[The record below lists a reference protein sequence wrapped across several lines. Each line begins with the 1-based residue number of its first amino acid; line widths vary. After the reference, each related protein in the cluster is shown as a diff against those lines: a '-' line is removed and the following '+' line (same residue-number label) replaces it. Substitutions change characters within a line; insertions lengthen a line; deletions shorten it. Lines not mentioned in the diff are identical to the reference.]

1 MTSDGVPAE
10 QHPPA
15 ANSHREV
22 AARVRSMTRA
32 FEHEQQR
39 IEGLLAYAES
49 RRWWPPF
56 RPHEVRALDFRWS
69 REIGDPEFHKN
80 LWIFRQLVA
89 DAAGIYGR
97 AVTALGEEGAAAGSR
112 STDVASE
119 GTDRQRRAFAAGA
132 EHGELRERIRLPAD
146 VPLTFKVLLARR
158 FELEQLM
165 LELADR
171 EYLTGRLAELYNEE
185 KGGTHSTWQS
195 LFGDEYPALLSGPV
209 APALRDSVSA
219 QPTVVRPWSRPAG
232 STTPSTRSGGTSIE
246 DWSRLAQHLAQLLIP
261 SMSESTETQGGVA
274 SPEDDEVEVES
285 TRWRLAR
292 LMHVKEAEDQ
302 TFRVRL
308 ELKRRAAL
316 LVTWVLAIVA
326 IIFAVAVARVVAD
339 DRELFAAAAAGA
351 AGAALGGLIRLR
363 DQVNL
368 AAQVRQF
375 RPFFVGQVVIGATA
389 GLVTFLVDQSGII
402 TISGQDTGIAALAF
416 AVGFSEAAFIGLLTR
431 MAPSAG
437 DVEQR
442 GTARPAKP
450 T

>member
-1 MTSDGVPAE
+1 MTSDGVPAG
-10 QHPPA
+10 QYPPTA
-15 ANSHREV
+15 TSRGEV
-22 AARVRSMTRA
+22 AVGVKFVACA
-32 FEHEQQR
+32 LEQQQR
-39 IEGLLAYAES
+39 IERLLAYAET

-56 RPHEVRALDFRWS
+56 RPRQVRAVDVCWS
-69 REIGDPEFHKN
+69 REMGDPEFHKN
-80 LWIFRQLVA
+80 LRIFGQLVA
-89 DAAGIYGR
+89 DAAGIYERADTGR
-97 AVTALGEEGAAAGSR
+97 GEVEAAARSR
-112 STDVASE
+112 AI
-119 GTDRQRRAFAAGA
+119 AAGA
-132 EHGELRERIRLPAD
+132 EDGELRERIRLPAD
-146 VPLTFKVLLARR
+146 VPLTLKVLLGRR
-158 FELEQLM
+158 FDLEQLL

-185 KGGTHSTWQS
+185 KGTHSTWQS
-195 LFGDEYPALLSGPV
+195 LFGDTYPALLSGPI
-209 APALRDSVSA
+209 APAPRDSASAQSTPA
-219 QPTVVRPWSRPAG
+219 QPTVAPN
-232 STTPSTRSGGTSIE
+232 
-246 DWSRLAQHLAQLLIP
+246 RLA
-261 SMSESTETQGGVA
+261 STEAQGGVA
-274 SPEDDEVEVES
+274 SPEDDEVES

-326 IIFAVAVARVVAD
+326 IIFAIAVARVVPE

-351 AGAALGGLIRLR
+351 AGAGLGGLIRLR

-375 RPFFVGQVVIGATA
+375 RPFFIGQVVIGATA

-402 TISGQDTGIAALAF
+402 TISGQDTGVAALAF

-431 MAPSAG
+431 IAPSAG
-437 DVEQR
+437 GVERQ

-450 T
+450 D

>member
-1 MTSDGVPAE
+1 MTSDGVPAG

-15 ANSHREV
+15 ANSPREV

-112 STDVASE
+112 STDVASQ

-185 KGGTHSTWQS
+185 KGTHSTWQS

-232 STTPSTRSGGTSIE
+232 STTPSIRSGGTSVE

-261 SMSESTETQGGVA
+261 SMSASTEAQGGVA

-339 DRELFAAAAAGA
+339 DRALFAAAAAGA

-416 AVGFSEAAFIGLLTR
+416 AVGGVHRLAHQDRSFGGR
-431 MAPSAG
+431 
-437 DVEQR
+437 R
-442 GTARPAKP
+442 
-450 T
+450 

>member
-1 MTSDGVPAE
+1 MTADDVPAG
-10 QHPPA
+10 QSLPA
-15 ANSHREV
+15 ATSPRGV
-22 AARVRSMTRA
+22 AASVKSMACA
-32 FEHEQQR
+32 FEQQQRR

-56 RPHEVRALDFRWS
+56 RPREVRAMEFCWS

-80 LWIFRQLVA
+80 LWIFGQLVA

-97 AVTALGEEGAAAGSR
+97 AVTGLGEVDAAARSR
-112 STDVASE
+112 STDAASQS
-119 GTDRQRRAFAAGA
+119 TDRQRRVIAAGA
-132 EHGELRERIRLPAD
+132 EDGELRERIRLPAD
-146 VPLTFKVLLARR
+146 VPLTLKVLLARR
-158 FELEQLM
+158 FELEQLL

-185 KGGTHSTWQS
+185 KGTHSTWQS
-195 LFGDEYPALLSGPV
+195 LFGDKYPALLPGPV
-209 APALRDSVSA
+209 APVLRDSASA
-219 QPTVVRPWSRPAG
+219 QPTVV
-232 STTPSTRSGGTSIE
+232 
-246 DWSRLAQHLAQLLIP
+246 P
-261 SMSESTETQGGVA
+261 SMSASTETQGGVA
-274 SPEDDEVEVES
+274 SPEDDEVES

-316 LVTWVLAIVA
+316 LVTWVLAVVA
-326 IIFAVAVARVVAD
+326 IIFAVAVARVVAE

-389 GLVTFLVDQSGII
+389 GLVTFLVDRSGII
-402 TISGQDTGIAALAF
+402 TISGQDTGVAALGF

-431 MAPSAG
+431 IAPSAG
-437 DVEQR
+437 GVEQR
-442 GTARPAKP
+442 GTARPAEP